1 MGPARGDIYI
11 SAFSECIFVER
22 FLLVSKNQ
30 VFDGY
35 NEKLNTTE
43 NSIHSFEDYPEY
55 YEDLKDSFLNN
66 SFVKKHFSKPQQA
79 WNDVATVNND
89 GSKAIIRNLDAI
101 AEVLD
106 DARKER
112 YLQQLVEIRNEIIN
126 RLQVYYDP
134 NDKEQNNIK
143 VRKITGDIKLKTEF
157 AFGERPELFGKII
170 DDMMVSSTDLRAIAY
185 DIIVR
190 HIEEPKSV
198 SSIK

>member
-1 MGPARGDIYI
+1 M
-11 SAFSECIFVER
+11 
-22 FLLVSKNQ
+22 
-30 VFDGY
+30 
-35 NEKLNTTE
+35 
-43 NSIHSFEDYPEY
+43 
-55 YEDLKDSFLNN
+55 KDSFLNN